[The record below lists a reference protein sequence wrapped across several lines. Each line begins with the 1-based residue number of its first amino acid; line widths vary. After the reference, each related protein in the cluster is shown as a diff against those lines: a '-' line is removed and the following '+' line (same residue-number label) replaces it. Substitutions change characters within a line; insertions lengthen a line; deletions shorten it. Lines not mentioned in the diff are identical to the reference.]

1 MLETTFSSAPA
12 GLALTVGLTAS
23 ELGAAARAAD
33 WRKTQVAL
41 GELRDLPSLR
51 GLARRFAQ
59 TVEQD
64 YCLLD
69 EVVAEVERDP
79 ALTLNVLRRAN
90 SAATGVRERVV
101 DLEQALQLLGVAR
114 VRLMAQLQ
122 SALDDARALAPGFDW
137 SHLWMHSAACAA
149 LADRIDHELG
159 LRLGPVAHLAALL
172 HDVGKIALSAVAPQ
186 AYRSVLVAAWSTR
199 AELPALEEAWLGL
212 DHREAG
218 WIVGQE
224 ADLSPLI
231 LSVIAHHDSPERA
244 PEEHRLLVATVATA
258 NRLARA
264 HGLGFSGNGA
274 PVADTLAE
282 GAEWRALEAAAGRGF
297 DARAMEELCVTD
309 WLPPIR
315 AELRAMRS
323 AELA

>member
-1 MLETTFSSAPA
+1 MPDTAFADATSA
-12 GLALTVGLTAS
+12 LALT
-23 ELGAAARAAD
+23 LGIPCADLRDPPRQSD
-33 WRKTQVAL
+33 WRRTQVAL
-41 GELRDLPSLR
+41 EELRDLPSLR

-90 SAATGVRERVV
+90 SAATGVRERVQ
-101 DLEQALQLLGVAR
+101 DLEQALQLLGVVR
-114 VRLMAQLQ
+114 VRMMAQLQ
-122 SALDDARALAPGFDW
+122 SALEDARALAPGFDW
-137 SHLWMHSAACAA
+137 SHLWMHSAACAG
-149 LADRIDHELG
+149 LADRLDHELG
-159 LRLGPVAHLAALL
+159 LRLGPSVHLAALL

-186 AYRSVLVAAWSTR
+186 AYRSILVAAWSTR
-199 AELPALEEAWLGL
+199 VELPGLEEARLGI

-218 WIVGQE
+218 WIVGRE
-224 ADLSPLI
+224 AELPAPI
-231 LSVIAHHDSPERA
+231 LSAIAHHDAADRA
-244 PEEHRLLVATVATA
+244 PESHRALVATVAVA
-258 NRLARA
+258 NWLARA
-264 HGLGFSGNGA
+264 HGLGFSGNGV
-274 PVADTLAE
+274 PVSGPLAE
-282 GAEWRALEAAAGRGF
+282 SEAWQALASILDQSPDP
-297 DARAMEELCVTD
+297 DALEELCVTE